1 MSLLSTSTFA
11 PEDEGPFYIF
21 ERYEVLKKYDRP
33 GVPVRTALNMKLVSG
48 LNLERGKLFFL
59 GQLAVS
65 YAGLADF
72 FSDVSYQAEDAWL
85 EEISKSSE
93 ERWHKD
99 QCREYLLPDVP
110 GKAH

>member
-1 MSLLSTSTFA
+1 MTAQESQFGQ
-11 PEDEGPFYIF
+11 PWIWDYH
-21 ERYEVLKKYDRP
+21 P
-33 GVPVRTALNMKLVSG
+33 GKD
-48 LNLERGKLFFL
+48 LNLERQKLFFL